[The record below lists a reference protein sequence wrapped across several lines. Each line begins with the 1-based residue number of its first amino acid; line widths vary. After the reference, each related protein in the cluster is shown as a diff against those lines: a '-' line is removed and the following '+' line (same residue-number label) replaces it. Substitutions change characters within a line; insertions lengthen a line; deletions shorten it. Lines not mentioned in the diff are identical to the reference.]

1 MTIVPAGPAAL
12 PVPPTWARVVLG
24 IGLIL
29 AGLFVLGDV
38 TMATLISTK
47 FIAICAIVAGGFEI
61 VHAFWTKGWGAL
73 IWQIALGVLYVAF
86 GMALLNR
93 PVQGAMALTIALGL
107 VLFASG
113 IVRILLSLRHWGDG
127 GWLMLVSGAFGM
139 LAGLV
144 ILSGWPV
151 TGLWVLG
158 TLLGIDL
165 IVHGLAWL
173 AHGWFVP
180 AATTE

>member
-1 MTIVPAGPAAL
+1 MAL
-12 PVPPTWARVVLG
+12 PRPSLLGRVESRYQTPVP
-24 IGLIL
+24 
-29 AGLFVLGDV
+29 
-38 TMATLISTK
+38 
-47 FIAICAIVAGGFEI
+47 AIVA
-61 VHAFWTKGWGAL
+61 T
-73 IWQIALGVLYVAF
+73 
-86 GMALLNR
+86 
-93 PVQGAMALTIALGL
+93 TALGL

-127 GWLMLVSGAFGM
+127 GWLMLISGAFGM
-139 LAGLV
+139 IAGLV

-180 AATTE
+180 AARTA